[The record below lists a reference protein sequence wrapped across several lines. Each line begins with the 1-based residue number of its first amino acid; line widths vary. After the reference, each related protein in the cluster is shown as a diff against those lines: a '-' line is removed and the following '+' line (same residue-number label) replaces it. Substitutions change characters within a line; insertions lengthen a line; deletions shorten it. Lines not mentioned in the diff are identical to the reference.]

1 MELYLFW
8 TTIALLFFVLE
19 LFLAGTFFFL
29 FLGSAAF
36 ITAGL
41 SLAIAVSF
49 EKSAIVFA
57 CLTIAFLVF
66 FHARWK
72 SQWALADQ
80 KKDMNN
86 TLERLQGSIGTIY
99 SIHNNSVKIKIG
111 QHYWSAKLADPKKE
125 ITPNAKVKVI
135 GYEGMSLL
143 IEPFIS

>member
-41 SLAIAVSF
+41 SLGVTLSF
-49 EKSAIVFA
+49 EKSCVVFA
-57 CLTIAFLVF
+57 FLTIAFLIL
-66 FHARWK
+66 FHARRK

-86 TLERLQGSIGTIY
+86 TLERLQGSIGMIY

-111 QHYWSAKLADPKKE
+111 QHYWSAKLADTKKE
-125 ITPNAKVKVI
+125 ITINTKVKVI
-135 GYEGMSLL
+135 GYEGMILL
-143 IEPFIS
+143 IEPLLS